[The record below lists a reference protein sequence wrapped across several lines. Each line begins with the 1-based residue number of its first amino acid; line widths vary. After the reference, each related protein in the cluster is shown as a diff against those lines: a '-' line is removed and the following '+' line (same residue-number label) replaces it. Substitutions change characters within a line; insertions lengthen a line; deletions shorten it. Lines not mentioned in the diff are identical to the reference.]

1 MSIAQAACC
10 TKSSFEKYS
19 AGWLGKSPV
28 QSPESVFQ
36 STKEFGDRMNQKT
49 SRVRIA
55 AASFVAL
62 FLTSSLYLF
71 TKDLG
76 TIVSQQRKI
85 LEQAAKT
92 ASLRIP
98 QKNLQ
103 GNGPRQNSQTLT
115 DSQLSEALFKAE
127 LDLVVLADLD
137 LVDTQQIPP
146 LVIASSHP
154 QHKKG
159 QSLDLPESII
169 EELKQRRG
177 ASSPLEWTGTEWKI
191 TAVSPLEGSDYL
203 TIVLHA
209 PQGAFVWSLITH
221 GLNYIILCLGFLFL
235 GSMLIS
241 PIFRGRKSEG
251 LLTEADD
258 SQDLWDAKTQA
269 LQQKIVTDPLTQ
281 IYNRGYFDY
290 FISSQHLRWVAL
302 EGCSMLVI
310 DIDNFKQINDQ
321 WGHATGDDVLVSF
334 SQFLKSFF
342 RKSDKV
348 IRYGGDEFVVMLS
361 TTKLREALRI
371 SQNFI
376 HSLKD
381 QTFAK
386 GIKITVSVGVAE
398 HAIGESGKDWFERAD
413 AALYNVKSSGKNS
426 AQAMDPSQLE
436 LVQ

>member
-1 MSIAQAACC
+1 
-10 TKSSFEKYS
+10 
-19 AGWLGKSPV
+19 
-28 QSPESVFQ
+28 
-36 STKEFGDRMNQKT
+36 MNQKT

-62 FLTSSLYLF
+62 FLVSSLYLF

-76 TIVSQQRKI
+76 TIISQQRKI

-92 ASLRIP
+92 ASLWVP
-98 QKNLQ
+98 QKNPQ
-103 GNGPRQNSQTLT
+103 GSSLRQNSQTLT
-115 DSQLSEALFKAE
+115 DSQLSEALFRAE
-127 LDLVVLADLD
+127 LDLVAVADLD

-159 QSLDLPESII
+159 QSLDLPESLI
-169 EELKQRRG
+169 EALKQRRV
-177 ASSPLEWTGTEWKI
+177 ASTPLEWTGTEWKI
-191 TAVSPLEGSDYL
+191 IAVSPIEGSDSL
-203 TIVLHA
+203 NIVLHA
-209 PQGAFVWSLITH
+209 PQGGFVWSLLTH
-221 GLNYIILCLGFLFL
+221 AINYLILCLGFLFL
-235 GSMLIS
+235 GSMFIS
-241 PIFRGRKSEG
+241 PVFRKKRALE
-251 LLTEADD
+251 TVDETH
-258 SQDLWDAKTQA
+258 Q

-321 WGHATGDDVLVSF
+321 WGHATGDDILVSF

-361 TTKLREALRI
+361 STKLREALRI

-398 HAIGESGKDWFERAD
+398 YVMGEAGKDWFERAD
-413 AALYNVKSSGKNS
+413 SALYNVKSSGKNS